1 MGDGNSRF
9 TTVPLQSMISNEEDN
24 NVRLGSKL
32 LIKFSFRKIAQV
44 TFVEK
49 LKIIY
54 IELTML
60 SRIPF

>member
-9 TTVPLQSMISNEEDN
+9 TTVPLQSMINNEEDN

-32 LIKFSFRKIAQV
+32 FVKFSFSKIAQV

-49 LKIIY
+49 SKIIY
-54 IELTML
+54 IEQTML

>member
-9 TTVPLQSMISNEEDN
+9 TTVPLQSMINNEEDN

-32 LIKFSFRKIAQV
+32 FVKFSFSKIAQV

>member
-9 TTVPLQSMISNEEDN
+9 TTVPLQSMINNEEDN

-32 LIKFSFRKIAQV
+32 LIKFSFSKIAQV

-49 LKIIY
+49 LKILY

>member
-9 TTVPLQSMISNEEDN
+9 TTVPLQSMINNEEDN

-32 LIKFSFRKIAQV
+32 FVKFSFCKIAQV
-44 TFVEK
+44 IFVEK
-49 LKIIY
+49 SKIIY
-54 IELTML
+54 IEQTML

>member
-32 LIKFSFRKIAQV
+32 FVKFSFSKIAQV

-49 LKIIY
+49 SKIIY
-54 IELTML
+54 IEQKML